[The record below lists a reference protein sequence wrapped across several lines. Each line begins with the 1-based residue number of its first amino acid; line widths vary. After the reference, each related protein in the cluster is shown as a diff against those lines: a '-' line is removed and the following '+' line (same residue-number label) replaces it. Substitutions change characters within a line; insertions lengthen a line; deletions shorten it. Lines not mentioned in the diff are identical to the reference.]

1 MENGIVIFLKL
12 MGALA
17 LFLYGMKLMSESLQK
32 LAGNKMR
39 EILAAM
45 TSNRYAGI
53 LTGLVIT
60 ALIQSSS
67 ATTVMVVSFV
77 NAGLMQLVGAIGVI
91 MGANIGTTVT
101 GWLVSVFGLGKIS
114 MSDLA
119 LPILGCALPLLFAEK
134 RSRKTAGELVV
145 GFAVLFIAI
154 RFLNDAMPKDLY
166 NYPGVNDFVQSI
178 SFLGFKSWM
187 IFLFFG
193 TVLTMIF
200 QSSSATMALTLV
212 LCYNGW
218 IGYEDA
224 AAMVMG
230 ENIGTTITANLAAMV
245 ANAPAKRAALAHLL
259 INVFGVIWIFCI
271 FRWSLEVV
279 ADLCMSIHLV
289 DYNPMYSDPKMFASL
304 GLTDAQQIA
313 AYKEGINIAMPTVL
327 AVYNTIVKSSNVL
340 ILMWFDKGLAKLV
353 TKMIPQKED
362 DSTFVLKHIKAGMMS
377 TPEASLFQAK
387 EEIALFGRTTR
398 EMFQKVVAAYDMK
411 SSEYEKAF
419 EKFSR
424 DEDASDDLEVQIADY
439 LTKVSESRLA
449 TDSSKRLRSMYKMV
463 SEIESIGDSALNL
476 AKAFKRR
483 NDANVVM
490 PEECTAKLKNYFSM
504 VDAALAE
511 MCANLEMDYKK
522 VSLKKALE
530 LEAEINHYRN
540 QLKAEHIEN
549 LEEKKYS
556 YPVAVLYSDMFMEC
570 EKAGDFIINV
580 TEAILE
586 IYKD

>member
-53 LTGLVIT
+53 LTGVVIT

-77 NAGLMQLVGAIGVI
+77 NAGLMELVGAIGVI

-119 LPILGCALPLLFAEK
+119 LPVLGCALPLLFAEK
-134 RSRKTAGELVV
+134 RSRKTTGELVV

-154 RFLNDAMPKDLY
+154 RFLNDAMPSDLH

-178 SFLGFKSWM
+178 SYLGFKSWM

-193 TVLTMIF
+193 TVLTMVF

-279 ADLCMSIHLV
+279 ADLCMSIHIV
-289 DYNPMYSDPKMFASL
+289 DYNPMYSDPRLFATL

-353 TKMIPQKED
+353 TKIIPQKED
-362 DSTFVLKHIKAGMMS
+362 DSTFMLKHIKTGLMS

-411 SSEYEKAF
+411 ASEYEKAF
-419 EKFSR
+419 DKFTR

-439 LTKVSESRLA
+439 LAQVSESRLA
-449 TDSSKRLRSMYKMV
+449 TDSSKRVRSMFRMV
-463 SEIESIGDSALNL
+463 SEIESVADSALNL

-483 NDANVVM
+483 NEAGVVM
-490 PEECTAKLKNYFSM
+490 PEECTAKLKAYFAM
-504 VDAALAE
+504 VDNALAE
-511 MCANLEMDYKK
+511 MCNNLEMDYRK

-530 LEAEINHYRN
+530 FEAEINHYRN
-540 QLKAEHIEN
+540 TLKSEHIQA
-549 LEEKKYS
+549 LEDKKYS
-556 YPVAVLYSDMFMEC
+556 YPVGVLYSDMFMEC

-580 TEAILE
+580 TEAILD

>member
-77 NAGLMQLVGAIGVI
+77 NAGMMELVGAIGVI

-119 LPILGCALPLLFAEK
+119 LPIVGCALPLLFAQK
-134 RSRKTAGELVV
+134 RSRKTTGEFVV
-145 GFAVLFIAI
+145 GFAILFIAI
-154 RFLNDAMPKDLY
+154 RFMNDAMPSDLH
-166 NYPGVNDFVQSI
+166 NYPGVNDFIQSI
-178 SFLGFKSWM
+178 SYLGFKSWM

-279 ADLCMSIHLV
+279 ADLCMSVHFV
-289 DYNPMYSDPKMFASL
+289 DHNPMYSDPKLFATL
-304 GLTDAQQIA
+304 NLTDAQQVA

-327 AVYNTIVKSSNVL
+327 AVYNTLVKGANVL
-340 ILMWFDKGLAKLV
+340 ILMWFDKPLAKLV
-353 TKMIPQKED
+353 TRMIPQKED
-362 DSTFVLKHIKAGMMS
+362 DSTFVLKHIKTGLMS

-419 EKFSR
+419 DKFTR

-439 LTKVSESRLA
+439 LTLVSESRLA
-449 TDSSKRLRSMYKMV
+449 TESSKRVRSMFRIV
-463 SEIESIGDSALNL
+463 SEIESVADSALNL

-483 NDANVVM
+483 NDANVTM
-490 PEECTAKLKNYFSM
+490 PEECTAKLKAYFTL
-504 VDAALAE
+504 VDSALAE
-511 MCANLEMDYKK
+511 MCSNLEMDYKK
-522 VSLKKALE
+522 VSLKRALE

-540 QLKAEHIEN
+540 ALKNEHIQALEN
-549 LEEKKYS
+549 KAYD
-556 YPVAVLYSDMFMEC
+556 YPVGVLYSDMFMEC

>member
-1 MENGIVIFLKL
+1 MESGIVIFLKL

-77 NAGLMQLVGAIGVI
+77 NAGLMELVGAIGVI

-119 LPILGCALPLLFAEK
+119 LPILGCALPLLFAQK

-154 RFLNDAMPKDLY
+154 RFLNDAMPSDLH

-178 SFLGFKSWM
+178 SYLGFKSWM

-245 ANAPAKRAALAHLL
+245 ANVPAKRAALAHLL

-271 FRWSLEVV
+271 FRWSLEMV
-279 ADLCMSIHLV
+279 ADLCMSVHIV
-289 DYNPMYSDPKMFASL
+289 DHNPMYSDPKLFATL
-304 GLTDAQQIA
+304 GLKDAQQVA
-313 AYKEGINIAMPTVL
+313 AYKDGINIAMPTVL
-327 AVYNTIVKSSNVL
+327 AVYNTIVKSANVL

-353 TKMIPQKED
+353 TKMIPQKEE
-362 DSTFVLKHIKAGMMS
+362 DSTFALKHIKTGLMS

-387 EEIALFGRTTR
+387 EEIALFGKTTR

-419 EKFSR
+419 DKFQR
-424 DEDASDDLEVQIADY
+424 EEDASDDLEVQIADY
-439 LTKVSESRLA
+439 LTLVSESRLA
-449 TDSSKRLRSMYKMV
+449 TESSKRVRSMFRIV
-463 SEIESIGDSALNL
+463 SEIESVADSALNL

-483 NDANVVM
+483 NDANVTM
-490 PEECTAKLKNYFSM
+490 PEECTAKLKAYFAM

-511 MCANLEMDYKK
+511 MCSNLEMDYKK
-522 VSLKKALE
+522 VSLKRALE

-540 QLKAEHIEN
+540 TLKGEHIQA
-549 LEEKKYS
+549 LEEKKYN
-556 YPVAVLYSDMFMEC
+556 YPVGVLYSDMFMEC

-580 TEAILE
+580 TEAILD